1 MLKMVIFGA
10 TRFPDVFSAMMYAQC
25 MIAQAILPMEL
36 EAALAILMAV
46 LATTLEEIDYWARG
60 QHQMMTTPQTTVEW
74 EQFPSY

>member
-1 MLKMVIFGA
+1 MVIFGA

-46 LATTLEEIDYWARG
+46 LATTLEEIDY
-60 QHQMMTTPQTTVEW
+60 
-74 EQFPSY
+74 